1 MKPRPETRPEA
12 APTSEFVI
20 RKRVTRP
27 DGGIALVLGGH
38 LDVDGSPRLQQAL
51 TELLAQGVRSV
62 ELDCTGVDFIS
73 SVGVG
78 VLIVAVGEFRAVG
91 GDVAVAGLNAEL
103 RQMFAMLELGD
114 YVTLR

>member
-1 MKPRPETRPEA
+1 MKPPRETRSPAPA
-12 APTSEFVI
+12 ATDFEIGKPV
-20 RKRVTRP
+20 RRP
-27 DGGIALVLGGH
+27 NGTVALHLSGH

-51 TELLAQGVRSV
+51 TDQLQRGTRNV
-62 ELDCTGVDFIS
+62 ELDCTGVGFIS

-91 GDVAVAGLNAEL
+91 GDIVVAGLNDEL
-103 RQMFAMLELGD
+103 RHMFGMLELTD